1 MANNIVIGVEGDVS
15 SGKTS
20 ICKELIKLIPNSVFA
35 DAGLIARAIVMAVK
49 KSPMALPTLI
59 KLLLGRNVEAV
70 DLMKKLK
77 IEFKIEDNQTAIYIK
92 GKKVEEKDIQTE
104 KNSTG
109 VSKYTS
115 KVNVDSLYK
124 FASDIIDKYRE
135 EYNVIVS
142 ARDLVRIYPN
152 MTAHVFITASL
163 DERVNRRYSQF
174 KGKYS
179 KEEIRET
186 ILKRDKMHEK
196 AGYNNTYEK
205 TIKVDVTDCK
215 SAKESAKKVMD
226 KLDIKI

>member
-1 MANNIVIGVEGDVS
+1 MKKNIVIGIEGDVS

-20 ICKELIKLIPNSVFA
+20 ICKELIKLIPNSIFA

-49 KSPMALPTLI
+49 KSPMAITTLV
-59 KLLLGRNVEAV
+59 KLLMGRNVEAV

-77 IEFKIEDNQTAIYIK
+77 IEFKIENNQTAIYIK

-115 KVNVDSLYK
+115 KVNIDSLYN
-124 FASDIIDKYRE
+124 FASGIIDKYRE

-142 ARDLVRIYPN
+142 ARDLVRIYPE
-152 MTAHVFITASL
+152 MTVHVFITASL
-163 DERVNRRYSQF
+163 DERVNRRFKQF

-196 AGYNNTYEK
+196 AGYNRTYGK
-205 TIKVDVTDCK
+205 TVKVDVTDCK
-215 SAKESAKKVMD
+215 SAKESAEKVMEIINV
-226 KLDIKI
+226 KL